1 MRRKQKN
8 IQKKYWSGK
17 GFDSN
22 KEFLIY
28 QLLCENLRSR
38 TKIRKI
44 DKTLLFYMHKPWREH
59 IESILNNYDNN
70 DMEEFYHFVRLQ
82 KRKHDINFGM
92 QTSMMIPLIVALVA
106 GILAPSTLNFITFT
120 ANNISIFYELAIFF
134 IILII
139 MMMLILVFMFVVI
152 FNDALSPY
160 IDYKNKIY
168 FWTDCME
175 IIEDKLK
182 IIKTKE

>member
-59 IESILNNYDNN
+59 IESILNNYDIN

-82 KRKHDINFGM
+82 KRKHDINFGI

-106 GILAPSTLNFITFT
+106 GILAPSTLNFITYMS
-120 ANNISIFYELAIFF
+120 NNMSSIYRLTIFF

-139 MMMLILVFMFVVI
+139 TIFILTLTLVFI
-152 FNDALSPY
+152 FNVALSPY
-160 IDYKNKIY
+160 INYKNKIY

-175 IIEDKLK
+175 IVEDKLK
-182 IIKTKE
+182 IIKTNE